1 MYESTINIDILKGSG
16 IEPLDFLNMASLQ
29 ETTTITGT
37 VSGVINLNS
46 MWVNN
51 TIDDRVISIIESESE
66 TRELTEIWM
75 NLLQE
80 KAELEGFTLYTS
92 ISEV

>member
-16 IEPLDFLNMASLQ
+16 LEPLDFLDVPSLQ

-46 MWVNN
+46 VWVNN
-51 TIDDRVISIIESESE
+51 TISDRVISVIEAEAD
-66 TRELTEIWM
+66 TRGLTEIWM
-75 NLLQE
+75 SLLQE
-80 KAELEGFTLYTS
+80 KAELEGFTMYIS
-92 ISEV
+92 VSEV